1 MVRYVLLLKFTDKGI
16 NQIQDSPGRA
26 EAFKKAAAQAG
37 ATIEAQ
43 FWTLGKYDG
52 VIVFNAPD
60 ENVGVAL
67 ALNLGKLGFVRTSTL
82 RAFQADEFKNL
93 LTKMP

>member
-1 MVRYVLLLKFTDKGI
+1 MMRYVVLLKFTDKGI
-16 NQIQDSPGRA
+16 SQVQDSPARA

-52 VIVFNAPD
+52 IIIFSAPD

-67 ALNLGKLGFVRTSTL
+67 ALNLGKLGFVHTNTL
-82 RAFQADEFKNL
+82 RAFQADEFKNI
-93 LTKMP
+93 LTKTP